1 METVFTYILK
11 VNALLVLFY
20 LVYQLALSRETFYKH
35 SRWFLLSG
43 LFVSLLLPFVTF
55 TKIEYYEVKEVLSN
69 SIENNVPQMVEIS
82 NEVAQ
87 EPILTN
93 QEILFLIYG
102 IICFGFLIKTIFDF
116 FKLFKIIKVSN
127 SEKKDKLVY
136 INTNLVHTPFSFF
149 NYIVFNSELINPI
162 ELHNIMKHEEAHSIQ
177 KHSFDTLLAQFFI
190 ILFWINPIV
199 WLYRKSIVQNLEFL
213 ADNSAIQQVSDK
225 EYYQKTM
232 LKITLQPQHI
242 SIINT
247 FNQSSI
253 KKRIIML
260 NTNQSN
266 RKNIWKIALIL
277 PIIVGFIYLFQVKVV
292 AQEKI
297 KIEENEGLNRAVV
310 DSAVAVGEGYSI
322 NKHSTDAEIKNDAA
336 SLMKDHNI
344 DYKFSNIKRN
354 DKDEIIAIKI
364 EFNDNKGHK
373 GEKVING
380 TEPIKPIHFTIDI
393 DKNGKK
399 QFGFYKFIMPKGKNI
414 KNFVTALVTKDK
426 NDKELLSGLS
436 ILEEENVVVRITDV
450 KRNSKNEI
458 TSIKIVATNSDKKEV
473 KYEQKNENGIVD
485 FFISKEIGG
494 SNQLKIKTLN
504 SLKKSDSN
512 ISNLTFQTSNNK
524 TIAENFKDAKK
535 DPLFIVNGKEMRR
548 SEIVHKSIITD
559 GETTIYN
566 EKEGLEKFGE
576 KGKDGVY
583 VLNGTTTFTD
593 DPKLLKAVPE
603 NPERKYF
610 ELENGDGCVLYSGFM
625 LKIPDYPSINLS
637 QSKNKVFINDKQ
649 FHKDMFYNYDHKNLK
664 SVIVLK
670 MFKDDV
676 QVGYSVYFTTK

>member
-55 TKIEYYEVKEVLSN
+55 TKIEYYEVKHALNN
-69 SIENNVPQMVEIS
+69 SIENSVPQMVQIS

-87 EPILTN
+87 GPILTN

-102 IICFGFLIKTIFDF
+102 IICFGFLIKTLLDF

-127 SEKKDKLVY
+127 SEKRDKLVY

-149 NYIVFNSELINPI
+149 NYIVFNEELINPV
-162 ELHNIMKHEEAHSIQ
+162 ELQNIIKHEEAHSMQ

-190 ILFWINPIV
+190 ILFWFNPIV

-213 ADNSAIQQVSDK
+213 ADSYAIQHVSDRK
-225 EYYQKTM
+225 VYQKTM
-232 LKITLQPQHI
+232 LKITTQASNI
-242 SIINT
+242 TIINT

-260 NTNQSN
+260 NINQSN

-277 PIIVGFIYLFQVKVV
+277 PIIVGFVYLFQVKVV
-292 AQEKI
+292 AQEKKVKFKKEAALIQSFYIFESHYDDSII
-297 KIEENEGLNRAVV
+297 KSNIEDIEK
-310 DSAVAVGEGYSI
+310 
-322 NKHSTDAEIKNDAA
+322 KHNLTITV
-336 SLMKDHNI
+336 KD
-344 DYKFSNIKRN
+344 IKRN
-354 DKDEIIAIKI
+354 SENKITGINLTVDNRKGKKMFHIVNRNSPIDNFAIKI
-364 EFNDNKGHK
+364 IKKNNEEFVEIVGKENLFYPLGTK
-373 GEKVING
+373 KV
-380 TEPIKPIHFTIDI
+380 
-393 DKNGKK
+393 NGK
-399 QFGFYKFIMPKGKNI
+399 IDSVEVVEEVR
-414 KNFVTALVTKDK
+414 FVD
-426 NDKELLSGLS
+426 DSE
-436 ILEEENVVVRITDV
+436 
-450 KRNSKNEI
+450 
-458 TSIKIVATNSDKKEV
+458 KKV
-473 KYEQKNENGIVD
+473 N
-485 FFISKEIGG
+485 
-494 SNQLKIKTLN
+494 T
-504 SLKKSDSN
+504 
-512 ISNLTFQTSNNK
+512 ISNLTLKSDNDK
-524 TIAENFKDAKK
+524 TIGENFKDAQK

-548 SEIVHKSIITD
+548 SEIVHKSIITE
-559 GETTIYN
+559 GETTIYD
-566 EKEGLEKFGE
+566 EKEGLEKFGK

-583 VLNGTTTFTD
+583 VLNGKTTFTD
-593 DPKLLKAVPE
+593 DPKLLKEVPE

-610 ELENGDGCVLYSGFM
+610 VLDNGDGCVLFNGFM

-649 FHKDMFYNYDHKNLK
+649 FHKDMFYNYEHKNLK
-664 SVIVLK
+664 SVNVLK